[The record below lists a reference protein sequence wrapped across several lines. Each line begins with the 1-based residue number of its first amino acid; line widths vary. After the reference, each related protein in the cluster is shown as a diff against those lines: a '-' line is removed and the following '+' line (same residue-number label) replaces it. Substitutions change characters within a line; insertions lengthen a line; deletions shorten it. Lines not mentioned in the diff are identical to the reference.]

1 MEEQA
6 RAAAVADMVA
16 KANQLATLSGVQLGK
31 PYYISETGGFSPLRV
46 AYAEAAFFD
55 QAVGAPT
62 PIQAGEVDVTVSIQ
76 AMFAIQ

>member
-1 MEEQA
+1 
-6 RAAAVADMVA
+6 MVA

-46 AYAEAAFFD
+46 AYAETAMFD
-55 QAVGAPT
+55 QAMSSPT
-62 PIQAGEVDVTVSIQ
+62 PIQPGEVDVNISIQ